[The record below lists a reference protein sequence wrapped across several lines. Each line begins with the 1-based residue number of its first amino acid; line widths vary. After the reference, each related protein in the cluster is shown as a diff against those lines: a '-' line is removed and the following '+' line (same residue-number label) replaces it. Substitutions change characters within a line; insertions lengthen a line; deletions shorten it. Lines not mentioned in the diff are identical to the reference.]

1 MPRKKK
7 EPAPAAPANESAPI
21 ATVGDVMP
29 PIEGQA
35 AAPAV
40 TVTPPRPPKK
50 SEEKLRVQYTDAE
63 LLEIGKKLAETARE
77 KEALEDEKKSI
88 MKGYGS
94 RLDGLAAKISEL
106 SNNLSSGFNHRDVT
120 VETTYGDPAPG
131 KKTTRRLDTGATLRV
146 EAMTLAEMQS
156 ELPLKT
162 DAQDDDDAG
171 DAITVETVKPAVDPT
186 PRVQPATSPEGVVT
200 VEADDDIFAN
210 TDTNN
215 P

>member
-1 MPRKKK
+1 MARKKK
-7 EPAPAAPANESAPI
+7 ESAPAAPAPESAPI
-21 ATVGDVMP
+21 ATVGDAMP

-35 AAPAV
+35 AAPAA
-40 TVTPPRPPKK
+40 TPAPRPPKK

-120 VETTYGDPAPG
+120 VETTYGDPGPG
-131 KKTTRRLDTGATLRV
+131 KKTTRRLDTGAVLRV

-156 ELPLKT
+156 ELPFKT
-162 DAQDDDDAG
+162 EDKKADVDAG
-171 DAITVETVKPAVDPT
+171 DAITVETVTDPT
-186 PRVQPATSPEGVVT
+186 PKIQPATSPEGVVT

>member
-1 MPRKKK
+1 MARKKK
-7 EPAPAAPANESAPI
+7 EPTPATPAPESAPI
-21 ATVGDVMP
+21 ATLADAMP

-35 AAPAV
+35 PAPAA

-63 LLEIGKKLAETARE
+63 LLEIGKKLAETARA

-88 MKGYGS
+88 TKDFGS
-94 RLDGLAAKISEL
+94 RLDGLAARISEL
-106 SNNLSSGFNHRDVT
+106 SNNLSCGFNYRDVT
-120 VETTYGDPAPG
+120 VETTYGEPGPG
-131 KKTTRRLDTGATLRV
+131 KKTTRRLDTGAILRV

-156 ELPLKT
+156 ELPLKA
-162 DAQDDDDAG
+162 DADADDDG
-171 DAITVETVKPAVDPT
+171 DAITVETVKPAADPT

-200 VEADDDIFAN
+200 VEADDDIFKD